1 MAATGRHLFF
11 RLCRSTAVV
20 VGLLAVED
28 VSMADFTMTSN
39 QPYLLRAVYE
49 WILDNHCTPHLLVD
63 ASDERVQVPREH
75 VRDGQIVLNITPS
88 AVGQFHW
95 DNDHIEFSARFA
107 GVARSMWI
115 PMSAVRAIY
124 ARENGEGMA
133 FALTDAQAA
142 AAGEHDDDREERDT
156 SSEAG
161 TAGKMPPP
169 DDEPTPPATPIGGRP
184 RLKVVK

>member
-1 MAATGRHLFF
+1 
-11 RLCRSTAVV
+11 
-20 VGLLAVED
+20 
-28 VSMADFTMTSN
+28 MADFTMTSN

-49 WILDNHCTPHLLVD
+49 WILDNRCTPHLLVD
-63 ASDERVQVPREH
+63 ASDERVKVPREH

-95 DNDHIEFSARFA
+95 DNEHIEFSARFA
-107 GVARSMWI
+107 GVARNMWI

-142 AAGEHDDDREERDT
+142 AAGEL
-156 SSEAG
+156 
-161 TAGKMPPP
+161 
-169 DDEPTPPATPIGGRP
+169 DDEADEPVTPTALGTVEKTERLPEGDDPTPPTPPTPIGGRP

>member
-1 MAATGRHLFF
+1 
-11 RLCRSTAVV
+11 
-20 VGLLAVED
+20 
-28 VSMADFTMTSN
+28 MADFTMTSN

-49 WILDNHCTPHLLVD
+49 WILDNRCTPHLLVD
-63 ASDERVQVPREH
+63 ARDERVKVPREH
-75 VRDGQIVLNITPS
+75 VRDGQIVLNISPS

-107 GVARSMWI
+107 GVSRSMWV

-133 FALTDAQAA
+133 FALSDAEAA
-142 AAGEHDDDREERDT
+142 AAGELDDEADEIAAEPTVIAPSKRD
-156 SSEAG
+156 
-161 TAGKMPPP
+161 P
-169 DDEPTPPATPIGGRP
+169 DDEPTPPTPIGGRP